1 MVLPDEYKAQT
12 YFVIAHPF
20 TIYDTV
26 GFKCVPYVLSLMYVI
41 MKEEAYWG
49 SFHI

>member
-1 MVLPDEYKAQT
+1 MVLPVAYKAHT
-12 YFVIAHPF
+12 HFVIAHPF

-41 MKEEAYWG
+41 MKEEAYSS